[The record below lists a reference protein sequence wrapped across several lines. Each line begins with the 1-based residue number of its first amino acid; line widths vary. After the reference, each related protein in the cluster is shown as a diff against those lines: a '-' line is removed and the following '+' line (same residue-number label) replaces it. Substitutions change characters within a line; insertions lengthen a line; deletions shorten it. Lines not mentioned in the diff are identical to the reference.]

1 MTQDNNPIKF
11 VEKIKT
17 AIRNPKLVQMLIAV
31 VVMAIIS
38 LSFFHPDA
46 IEGNTLR
53 QYDMLQGQAIGEET
67 HNFLEQTGEKS
78 WWTNSLFGGM
88 PTFQISP
95 TYSSNSL
102 FNWISTIYGLGL
114 PSPANL
120 LFMMMFGFMILMMAM
135 NVKWQYGLIGAIA
148 WGFST
153 YFIIIIGAGHIW
165 KFVTLCYIPPTIA
178 GIIMAYR
185 GRMLMGSALAALFAM
200 MQISS
205 NHIQMSYYFL
215 FVIVALVIAFFIIA
229 YRKHQIAAWGKATG
243 MLALAAILAVCAN
256 LPNLYNTYE
265 YSKETIRGKSTELTY
280 EDQNSSG
287 KSASVDKNYITQYS
301 YGRAETF
308 TLFIPNVKGGASAKP
323 VNGQMQAMSL
333 GDLEEAEDMVK
344 SGTLDSTSSQF
355 LQYISQY
362 FGEPESTNG
371 PIYVGVIIFA
381 LFIAGCVI
389 VKGPVKWALLVMTI
403 ISILL
408 ALGRN
413 CMWFTDFFI
422 DYIPMYSKFRTV
434 ESILVIA
441 EFTIPVLAILALQK
455 IITDPKKYK
464 EAVCWS
470 FGAVAFFCLLGILAP
485 GVYGSVITPNDEN
498 TSAMITQQLTA
509 QGYDRETVR
518 SFSLENP
525 TIYHAIRTLRRS
537 MIQSDA
543 LRSIIYLALSFI
555 ALVVLYRGKIKAI
568 YVTVFIG
575 ALILADLYSVNKRYL
590 SHESFVGESMA
601 MAEPFPMTPA
611 DQQILADTTT
621 SYRVMDIQRFWQPGP
636 SYRHKAIGGYHAA
649 KLTRYQDLIDCHL
662 GNITTGR
669 PSEAD
674 MNVLNML
681 NAKYIVTSPQ
691 QAMLNPD
698 ALGNAWFVDELEF
711 VKGADAEMDAL
722 DTLDPASEAVAD
734 EKFKDV
740 IKGASPREEGDT
752 IFLTKYAP
760 NRLTYHSESNG
771 DRLAVFS
778 EVYFPYGWH
787 ATIDG
792 KSVNIGRVNYLLR
805 AMNIPAGKHTVEM
818 WFDPTSI
825 HTTVSIATCSVIIIY
840 LMLGFAIFLL
850 IKNYRPTTEEDK
862 WDE

>member
-1 MTQDNNPIKF
+1 MTQDKTSTQF
-11 VEKIKT
+11 VEKAKK
-17 AIRNPKLVQMLIAV
+17 AIRNPKIVQMAIAV
-31 VVMAIIS
+31 VVMMIIS
-38 LSFFHPDA
+38 LAFFHPDA
-46 IEGNTLR
+46 IEGNSLR

-67 HNFLEQTGEKS
+67 HKFLEQTGEKS

-102 FNWISTIYGLGL
+102 FGWISTVYGLGL

-153 YFIIIIGAGHIW
+153 YFIIIIGAGHLW
-165 KFVTLCYIPPTIA
+165 KFITLSYIPPTIA

-185 GRMLMGSALAALFAM
+185 GRMIMGSALAALFAM

-205 NHIQMSYYFL
+205 NHIQMTYYFV

-243 MLALAAILAVCAN
+243 MLAVAAILAVGAN
-256 LPNLYNTYE
+256 LPSLYNTYE
-265 YSKETIRGKSTELTY
+265 YSKETIRGKSTELTSFN
-280 EDQNSSG
+280 DVADSKG
-287 KSASVDKNYITQYS
+287 VDKNYITQYS

-333 GDLEEAEDMVK
+333 GDLDEVAEMVNK
-344 SGTLDSTSSQF
+344 GTLDQTSSQF
-355 LQYISQY
+355 MQYISQY

-389 VKGPVKWALLVMTI
+389 VKGPFKWALLVMTI

-485 GVYGSVITPNDEN
+485 SIYGSVITENDEN
-498 TSAMITQQLTA
+498 ISSMITQQLSA

-525 TIYHAIRTLRRS
+525 TIYHAIIALRKS
-537 MIQSDA
+537 MIESDA
-543 LRSIIYLALSFI
+543 LRSLVFLALSFI
-555 ALVVLYRGKIKAI
+555 ALVVLYRGKVKAV
-568 YVTVFIG
+568 YVTAFIG
-575 ALILADLYSVNKRYL
+575 VLVLVDLYSVNKRYL

-601 MAEPFPMTPA
+601 LTDPFPMTPA
-611 DQQILADTTT
+611 DQQILQDTT
-621 SYRVMDIQRFWQPGP
+621 SNYRVLDIQRFWQPSP

-649 KLTRYQDLIDCHL
+649 KLTRYQDMIDCHL
-662 GNITTGR
+662 GNFTTGD
-669 PSEAD
+669 PTEAD

-681 NAKYIVTSPQ
+681 NARYVVASPQ

-698 ALGNAWFVDELEF
+698 ALGNAWFVDELQF

-722 DTLDPASEAVAD
+722 DTLDPAVEAVAD
-734 EKFKDV
+734 EKFNGT
-740 IKGASPREEGDT
+740 IKAASPKEEGDT

-760 NRLTYHSESNG
+760 NRLTYHSDSNG

-792 KSVNIGRVNYLLR
+792 KSTNIGRVNYLLR
-805 AMNIPAGKHTVEM
+805 AINVPAGKHTIEM
-818 WFDPTSI
+818 WFDPDSI
-825 HTTVSIATCSVIIIY
+825 HTTVSIATCSVILIY
-840 LMLGFAIFLL
+840 LMIGVAIFYL
-850 IKNYRPTTEEDK
+850 IKNYRPATEEDK
-862 WDE
+862 WEE